1 MSQSINERFMDFQVA
16 QQVRWIRYQNK
27 EVAEAL
33 KILNRVDARLATA
46 LRRADPGGAP
56 YTQARLRALRAQV
69 TELINT
75 LHNDE
80 LAPVLMENL
89 TQASVMAGDIEE
101 QAFRRIMPA
110 GVDVTTPNLGV
121 LQVAA
126 TLKPFNG
133 ANMKEWTDQLRL
145 ADLNRSWRA
154 IVDGITSGTTTDD
167 LIRQLVGS
175 PALRYKDG
183 VREVSRRGLEAL
195 VRTSIN
201 HATNQGR
208 QVVWDANQD
217 IIRGVRWVSTLDTR
231 TTPICQHRDGRVGPV
246 SPTEGWTPP
255 EGSLP
260 LDPPMARPPA
270 HLNCRSTTVAV
281 TKSWKEL
288 GFDVDDLPPATRA
301 SMDGQVPANV
311 TYFDW
316 LKRQSAGVQKEVLGP
331 ARFDMWHK
339 GGIAP
344 EKFVN
349 DAGERLT
356 LAQLRAA
363 FPESAKIL
371 SPSVSK
377 PTQFTLDSKNGGFG
391 SWQFEKFSV
400 GFIDNPMP
408 VWDAGLGLYDA
419 LGKRRFSAAWD
430 KAFKQ
435 VELDPAK
442 LTTIQGQLN
451 KVPDVIPDF
460 SEVPPI
466 KVAKLDGNLIVLD
479 GNHRAAALWIQGER
493 RILANVIDLDDP
505 ANAKLIDR
513 SKLGTVKP
521 PKLPVVRSEQP
532 QPQVVRIID
541 SPDLDLTSFDTARAT
556 ASSFLSRIDNL
567 LKLDPRDFGL
577 DRWPSETAIRNLPGA
592 DKAAFLGHA
601 RMIVVNTVEGGQP
614 KRYQTY
620 MRKII
625 EKHGLMEEP
634 RAASAA
640 VPSVSAR
647 VTTEMLRDIHESRAN
662 GYSITTDGL
671 DIEDHNLLIH
681 REYDLNGRPRMVA
694 TFKVTEGI
702 GRRIEES
709 PEWTDMTWRPTIR
722 EVRKGNLYE
731 LDETSTPDGFNAH
744 TLRMPNEGATITK
757 VSSTDRSAAARNL
770 VRIEVPGDDL
780 LAVENIFAAVRRM
793 GIDSVAPTKADR
805 ELLYLVRVGTTN
817 RNVWKGYEEF
827 LRDNPT
833 ANTTTRLGEIRKL
846 LKTNWPDFF
855 FGEYQDMRQSV
866 FGYGR
871 VYTHRLDWLNDPL
884 WSEFERDYR
893 LSHSWTFAGSA
904 GGSANFFDMILN
916 SGGALV
922 SLTERLRRGISASR
936 SASWG
941 SDMRTGGGDYFFT
954 RIRRRRGIYEKPGMV
969 FKARLAARTD
979 AISYDHDAYGQT
991 NDRDFINY
999 NRAKSVRDLMDRAT
1013 HSSNETILKGYQ
1025 TIFDDVD
1032 HIVVHANEVQDVI
1045 ETFRKHKID
1054 RWPDGRN
1061 LEEVIVPV
1069 GYRFKE

>member
-1 MSQSINERFMDFQVA
+1 MSSSINERFMDFQVA

-33 KILNRVDARLATA
+33 KILNRVDARLAAA
-46 LRRADPGGAP
+46 LRKADPGGAP

-69 TELINT
+69 TDLINT
-75 LHNDE
+75 LHDKE

-167 LIRQLVGS
+167 LIRQLVGT

-331 ARFDMWHK
+331 TRYDMWHK

-349 DAGERLT
+349 DVGERLT

-363 FPESAKIL
+363 FPENVKML
-371 SPSVSK
+371 S
-377 PTQFTLDSKNGGFG
+377 T
-391 SWQFEKFSV
+391 
-400 GFIDNPMP
+400 
-408 VWDAGLGLYDA
+408 
-419 LGKRRFSAAWD
+419 
-430 KAFKQ
+430 
-435 VELDPAK
+435 
-442 LTTIQGQLN
+442 
-451 KVPDVIPDF
+451 
-460 SEVPPI
+460 
-466 KVAKLDGNLIVLD
+466 
-479 GNHRAAALWIQGER
+479 
-493 RILANVIDLDDP
+493 
-505 ANAKLIDR
+505 
-513 SKLGTVKP
+513 GTVP
-521 PKLPVVRSEQP
+521 SGP
-532 QPQVVRIID
+532 VRIID

-567 LKLDPRDFGL
+567 LKLDPRDFAL
-577 DRWPSETAIRNLPGA
+577 DRWPSEMAIRNLPGA

-601 RMIVVNTVEGGQP
+601 RMVVVNTVDGGQP

-662 GYSITTDGL
+662 GYSIMTDGL

-694 TFKVTEGI
+694 TFKVTEAA

-709 PEWTDMTWRPTIR
+709 PEWTDMTWRPTTR

-731 LDETSTPDGFNAH
+731 LNDTSTPDGFNAH

-757 VSSTDRSAAARNL
+757 VSVKDRSAAARNL

-780 LAVENIFAAVRRM
+780 LSVENIFAAVRRM

-833 ANTTTRLGEIRKL
+833 ANTTARLGEIRKL

-893 LSHSWTFAGSA
+893 LSHSWTFAGST

-954 RIRRRRGIYEKPGMV
+954 RIRRRRGIYENPGMV

-979 AISYDHDAYGQT
+979 AISYDHDAYGET
-991 NDRDFINY
+991 SDRDFINR
-999 NRAKSVRDLMDRAT
+999 NRAKSVRELMDRAT
-1013 HSSNETILKGYQ
+1013 RSGNETILKGYQ

-1045 ETFRKHKID
+1045 ETFRKNKID
-1054 RWPDGRN
+1054 RWPDGRS